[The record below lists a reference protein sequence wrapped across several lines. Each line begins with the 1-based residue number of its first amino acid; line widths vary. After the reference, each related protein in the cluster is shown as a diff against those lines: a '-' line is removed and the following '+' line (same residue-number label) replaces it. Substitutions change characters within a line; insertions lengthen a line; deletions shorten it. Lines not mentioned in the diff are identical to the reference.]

1 MTTKYSFLFGAIV
14 SILIISCS
22 KMNDL
27 HMDYLLEGERIY
39 VGRPD
44 SVHAASGLNRVELL
58 YWVSDPKSKK
68 MKVYWNNDQDSLMVD
83 IPDLAVN
90 EPGKIEINNLEPK
103 NYNFKIITYNDK
115 WKNPSIPFEVLVEV
129 YSENFLKRV
138 FPRRIEYANFL
149 TPESVYVSLYKPTD
163 MSIGSVITY
172 TNLAGTDVRVTVST
186 DTNFVVLDNFKE
198 NLKISTSFLP
208 SKNALDTLYSAPIEF
223 TEIDL
228 LLDQSLFNRWN
239 PPGIPYMDIGSAYSI
254 EKMWDNNNATFY
266 IAGGPSGTVLPLPHD
281 FTFDLGQ
288 EKRITR
294 FRQWQRL
301 TTSILYGEQQV
312 KRFELWGSNSPD
324 VTADLSDW
332 VLLGSFEVK
341 KPPTGTDLL
350 AAAQEG
356 HNFLIIGAPPVRY
369 IRYRILE
376 LFKNNGAM
384 ALGEIKFYSPDTND
398 STPVQ

>member
-1 MTTKYSFLFGAIV
+1 MTTKYSSFLLGTIA

-27 HMDYLLEGERIY
+27 HMEYLLEGERVY
-39 VGRPD
+39 VGQVD
-44 SVHAASGLNRVELL
+44 SVHTASGLNRIELL

-83 IPDLAVN
+83 IPDIAVN
-90 EPGKIEINNLEPK
+90 RPGKIEINNLEPK
-103 NYNFKIITYNDK
+103 NYNFRIITYNDK

-129 YSENFLKRV
+129 YSENFLKRL

-149 TPESVYVSLYKPTD
+149 TPESVYVSFYKPTD
-163 MSIGSVITY
+163 MSIGSVITF

-186 DTNFVVLDNFKE
+186 DTTFVVLDNFKE

-208 SKNALDTLYSAPIEF
+208 FKNALDTLYSSPKEF
-223 TEIDL
+223 TEIDVL
-228 LLDQSLFNRWN
+228 LNKSLIKRWN
-239 PPGIPYMDIGSAYSI
+239 PTGIPYQDIGAAYSI
-254 EKMWDNNNATFY
+254 EKIWDNNNSTFF
-266 IAGGPSGTVLPLPHD
+266 ISGPGTGKVLPYPYD

-294 FRQWQRL
+294 FKQWQRM

-312 KRFELWGSNSPD
+312 KRFELWGSSSPD
-324 VTADLSDW
+324 VTANLTDW

-341 KPPTGTDLL
+341 KPPTGIDLVK
-350 AAAQEG
+350 AAQEG
-356 HNFLIIGAPPVRY
+356 NNFMIVGAPPIRY
-369 IRYRILE
+369 IRYRVLE
-376 LFKNNGAM
+376 LFSNKGAM
-384 ALGEIKFYSPDTND
+384 TVGEISFYSPD
-398 STPVQ
+398 

>member
-39 VGRPD
+39 VGQLD

-129 YSENFLKRV
+129 YSENFLKRL

-208 SKNALDTLYSAPIEF
+208 FKNALDTLYSSPKEF
-223 TEIDL
+223 TEIDIL
-228 LLDQSLFNRWN
+228 LNKSLFKRWN
-239 PPGIPYMDIGSAYSI
+239 PAGIPYKDLGAAYSI
-254 EKMWDNNNATFY
+254 EKVWDNNYFGSFY
-266 IAGGPSGTVLPLPHD
+266 IASGANSTSPLFD
-281 FTFDLGQ
+281 FTFDTGQ

-294 FRQWQRL
+294 FKQWQRM

-312 KRFELWGSNSPD
+312 KRFELWGSSSPD
-324 VTADLSDW
+324 VTANLSDW

-341 KPPTGTDLL
+341 KPPTGTDLVK
-350 AAAQEG
+350 AAQEG
-356 HNFLIIGAPPVRY
+356 NNFMVVGATPVRY
-369 IRYRILE
+369 IRYRVLE
-376 LFKNNGAM
+376 LFTNKGAM
-384 ALGEIKFYSPDTND
+384 TVGELNFYSPD
-398 STPVQ
+398 

>member
-1 MTTKYSFLFGAIV
+1 
-14 SILIISCS
+14 
-22 KMNDL
+22 MNDL

-39 VGRPD
+39 VGQLD

-129 YSENFLKRV
+129 YSENFLKRL

-208 SKNALDTLYSAPIEF
+208 FKNALDTLYSSPKEF
-223 TEIDL
+223 TEIDIL
-228 LLDQSLFNRWN
+228 LNKSLFKRWN
-239 PPGIPYMDIGSAYSI
+239 PAGIPYKDLGAAYSI
-254 EKMWDNNNATFY
+254 EKVWDNNYFGSFY
-266 IAGGPSGTVLPLPHD
+266 IASGANSTSPLFD
-281 FTFDLGQ
+281 FTFDTGQ

-294 FRQWQRL
+294 FKQWQRM

-312 KRFELWGSNSPD
+312 KRFELWGSSSPD
-324 VTADLSDW
+324 VTANLSDW

-341 KPPTGTDLL
+341 KPPTGTDLVK
-350 AAAQEG
+350 AAQEG
-356 HNFLIIGAPPVRY
+356 NNFMVVGAPPVRY
-369 IRYRILE
+369 IRYRVLE
-376 LFKNNGAM
+376 LFTNKGAM
-384 ALGEIKFYSPDTND
+384 TVGELNFYSPD
-398 STPVQ
+398 